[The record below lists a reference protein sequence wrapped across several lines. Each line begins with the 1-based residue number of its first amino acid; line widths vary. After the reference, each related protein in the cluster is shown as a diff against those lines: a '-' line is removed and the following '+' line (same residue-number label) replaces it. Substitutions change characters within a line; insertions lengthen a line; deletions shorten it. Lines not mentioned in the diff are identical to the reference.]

1 MQKYLKYIGFIG
13 ICLFSFYYTEKIA
26 LYVRNKNP
34 IIQSLNEVSE
44 ELYVNAEDCELVSD
58 IYIIPGLN
66 GKEVNVNGS
75 YNNMKDYN
83 EFIEDKIIYNQVKPD
98 NSLDSNKDRII
109 IRGNK
114 LKNSVSLIFNDI
126 NDLTRYMNQMKYKVN
141 VLIKNEEYDI
151 NYELINSSKNEKTYK
166 NIYSYLSKNK
176 INKKLCLVNVGR
188 MEFIYFL
195 FLVNDEIPSTCKDK
209 YLFKSSLTINHSN
222 FSTNINNI
230 RSGEIILVE
239 NSLTLAELNILVNK
253 IKSQG
258 LNIVPLSNLISETN

>member
-26 LYVRNKNP
+26 IFVRNKNP

-44 ELYVNAEDCELVSD
+44 DLYVNAEDCKLVSD

-98 NSLDSNKDRII
+98 NSLDSNKERII

-114 LKNSVSLIFNDI
+114 LKNSVSIIFYDI

-141 VLIKNEEYDI
+141 VLIKNEKYDL
-151 NYELINSSKNEKTYK
+151 NYELINSSKDEKTYK
-166 NIYSYLSKNK
+166 NIDSYLSKNK
-176 INKKLCLVNVGR
+176 INKQLC
-188 MEFIYFL
+188 
-195 FLVNDEIPSTCKDK
+195 LVNDEIPSTCKDK
-209 YLFKSSLTINHSN
+209 YLFKPSLTINHSN

>member
-166 NIYSYLSKNK
+166 NIDSYLSKNK
-176 INKKLCLVNVGR
+176 INKKLC
-188 MEFIYFL
+188 
-195 FLVNDEIPSTCKDK
+195 LVNDEIPSTCKDK